1 MQLTTVASYGIIA
14 LQEMYSVSGPL
25 SMARLAEILSEA
37 SGNPVTQVY
46 VQQVMRGLLAAGIV
60 TSVRGMSGGYMLANK
75 RRQVSVH
82 DVIMATSRAKAQTS
96 SSSALRADI
105 VAAKVDSRIADALK
119 ALKVKSLM

>member
-1 MQLTTVASYGIIA
+1 M
-14 LQEMYSVSGPL
+14 QEMYSVSGPL

-37 SGNPVTQVY
+37 SGNPVTQMY